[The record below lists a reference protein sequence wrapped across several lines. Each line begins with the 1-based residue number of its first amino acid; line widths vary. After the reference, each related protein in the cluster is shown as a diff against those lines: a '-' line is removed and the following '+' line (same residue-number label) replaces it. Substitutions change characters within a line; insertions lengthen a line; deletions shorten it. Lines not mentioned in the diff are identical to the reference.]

1 MTAVIL
7 ILERRQSMKLP
18 GRLAVF
24 LWLSGAARA
33 AGVGA
38 AEPDWPQ
45 FRGPDLNPVGLDQ
58 ALLDGWS
65 RTENVEWV
73 ANIPGRGWSSPIV
86 TGGKV
91 FVTAAVTEGKSKTP
105 QIGTTYGNDYSAELK
120 AKGLTAEEVEA
131 KVIERDIELKEEVML
146 HYWVYAIDL
155 KSGAVDWKHE
165 LYSGRPPGGRH
176 RKASFTSETPLTDG
190 EAVYIYVGNLGLW
203 AFDLKGKLLW
213 QEKLEAY
220 PTYGEC
226 GTGGSPALAG
236 DQIVILNDNEE
247 QPFLASHD
255 KRTGKQLW
263 RTDRSVGNH
272 VRKTSWSTPFVWKNA
287 LRTEIV
293 TVGPGIA
300 LSYDLEG
307 RELWRLSGMSS
318 IAIPTPFAYDGWLY
332 VNGGSKGTMFAVKP
346 GASGDIS
353 LKSDAG
359 ERSNA
364 FVAWSDPKGGAYLP
378 TPVAYD
384 GAVYVLNEV
393 GILTRFDAKTGRQS
407 YKSRLASDGG
417 SGAFTSSPW
426 AYNGRIFCLDEE
438 GTTYVVRAGEEF
450 EVLRINP
457 LDEVTLASPAIA
469 GDRLLLR
476 TETRLYSIRKQ

>member
-1 MTAVIL
+1 
-7 ILERRQSMKLP
+7 MKLP

-24 LWLSGAARA
+24 LWLGGAA
-33 AGVGA
+33 GA

-45 FRGPDLNPVGLDQ
+45 FRGPDLNPVGLNR
-58 ALLDGWS
+58 ALRDGWS

-73 ANIPGRGWSSPIV
+73 TNVPGRGWSSPIV

-91 FVTAAVTEGKSKTP
+91 FVTAAVTEGKSKAP
-105 QIGTTYGNDYSAELK
+105 QVGTTYSTDYHNELRK
-120 AKGLTAEEVEA
+120 QGLTEAEAEA
-131 KVIERDIELKEEVML
+131 KLYERDIELPDEVTL
-146 HYWVYAIDL
+146 HYWVYAVDL
-155 KSGAVDWKHE
+155 KSGAVDWKRE

-190 EAVYIYVGNLGLW
+190 KALYVYVGNLGLW

-213 QEKLEAY
+213 HEKLDAY
-220 PTYGEC
+220 PTYGDC

-236 DQIVILNDNEE
+236 NQIIILNDNEK

-263 RTDRSVGNH
+263 RTDRIVGNK

-293 TVGPGIA
+293 AVGPGIA
-300 LSYDLEG
+300 LSYDLDG
-307 RELWRLSGMSS
+307 KELWRLSGMSS

-332 VNGGSKGTMFAVKP
+332 VNGGSKGTMFAIKP

-353 LKSDAG
+353 LKNDAG
-359 ERSNA
+359 ERSNE
-364 FVAWSDPKGGAYLP
+364 FVAWSDPKGGTYLP

-384 GAVYVLNEV
+384 GGVYVLNEV
-393 GILTRFDAKTGRQS
+393 GILTRFDAKTGRQT
-407 YKSRLASDGG
+407 YKSRLASDGGG

-438 GTTYVVRAGEEF
+438 GTTYVVRAGETF
-450 EVLRINP
+450 EVLRVNS
-457 LDEVTLASPAIA
+457 LDEMTLASPAIA

-476 TETRLYSIRKQ
+476 TETRLYSIRKR

>member
-1 MTAVIL
+1 
-7 ILERRQSMKLP
+7 MKLP
-18 GRLAVF
+18 GGLAVF
-24 LWLSGAARA
+24 LWLGGAAGA
-33 AGVGA
+33 AG
-38 AEPDWPQ
+38 PDWPQ
-45 FRGPDLNPVGLDQ
+45 FRGPDVNPVGLNR

-73 ANIPGRGWSSPIV
+73 TNVPGRGWSSPIV

-91 FVTAAVTEGKSKTP
+91 FVTTAVTEGKSKTP
-105 QIGTTYGNDYSAELK
+105 QIGTTYSNDHHAELRK
-120 AKGLTAEEVEA
+120 QGLTEAEAEA
-131 KVIERDIELKEEVML
+131 KLIERDIELKEEVTL
-146 HYWVYAIDL
+146 QYWIYAIDL

-165 LYSGRPPGGRH
+165 LYAGRPPGGRH

-190 EAVYIYVGNLGLW
+190 KTLYVYVGNLGLW

-213 QEKLEAY
+213 QERLEAY

-226 GTGGSPALAG
+226 GTGASPAFAG
-236 DQIVILNDNEE
+236 DQILILNDNEK
-247 QPFLASHD
+247 QSFLASHD

-263 RTDRSVGNH
+263 RTDRIVGNK
-272 VRKTSWSTPFVWKNA
+272 VRQTGWSTPFVWKNA

-293 TVGPGIA
+293 AVGPGIA

-307 RELWRLSGMSS
+307 KELWRLSGMSS

-332 VNGGSKGTMFAVKP
+332 VNGGSKGTMFAIKA

-353 LKSDAG
+353 LKNDAG
-359 ERSNA
+359 ERSNE
-364 FVAWSDPKGGAYLP
+364 FVAWSDPKGGTYLP

-426 AYNGRIFCLDEE
+426 AYNGRIFCLDEQ
-438 GTTYVVRAGEEF
+438 GTTYVVRAGEKF
-450 EVLRINP
+450 EMLRVNS
-457 LDEVTLASPAIA
+457 LDELTLASPAIA

-476 TETRLYSIRKQ
+476 TETRLYSIRKR

>member
-1 MTAVIL
+1 MIAGTFGGASI
-7 ILERRQSMKLP
+7 MKWLGP
-18 GRLAVF
+18 LAVF
-24 LWLSGAARA
+24 LSVSSA
-33 AGVGA
+33 VEA
-38 AEPDWPQ
+38 AEPDWRQ
-45 FRGPDLNPVGLDQ
+45 FRGPDLNPVGLDR
-58 ALLDGWS
+58 ALLEGWS
-65 RTENVEWV
+65 RADNVEWV
-73 ANIPGRGWSSPIV
+73 TTVPGRGWSSPIV
-86 TGGKV
+86 TAGKV
-91 FVTAAVTEGKSKTP
+91 FVTSAVTEGFSKAP
-105 QIGTTYGNDYSAELK
+105 QIGTTYSNDYHAELRS
-120 AKGLTAEEVEA
+120 KGLTEEEAEA
-131 KVIERDIELKEEVML
+131 KLIERDIELRDEVTL
-146 HYWVYAIDL
+146 HYWLYCIDL
-155 KSGAVDWKHE
+155 KTGAVDWKQE
-165 LYSGRPPGGRH
+165 LYAGAPPGGRH
-176 RKASFTSETPLTDG
+176 RKASFTSETPVTDG
-190 EAVYIYVGNLGLW
+190 NAVYVYVGNLGLW

-213 QEKLEAY
+213 LEKLEAY
-220 PTYGEC
+220 PIYGEC

-236 DQIVILNDNEE
+236 DQIIILNDNEK
-247 QPFLASHD
+247 QPFIASHD
-255 KRTGKQLW
+255 RRTGKLLW
-263 RTDRSVGNH
+263 RTDRNVGNQM
-272 VRKTSWSTPFVWKNA
+272 RKTGWSTPFVWKNA

-293 TVGPGIA
+293 AVGPGIA

-307 RELWRLSGMSS
+307 KELWRLSGMSS
-318 IAIPTPFAYDGWLY
+318 IAIPAPFAYDGWLY

-393 GILTRFDAKTGRQS
+393 GILTRFDAKTGAQS

-438 GTTYVVRAGEEF
+438 GTTYVVRAGEKF
-450 EVLRINP
+450 EVLRINS
-457 LDEVTLASPAIA
+457 LDEMALASPAIA

-476 TETRLYSIRKQ
+476 TETRLYSIRKR

>member
-1 MTAVIL
+1 VIL
-7 ILERRQSMKLP
+7 VNRQSMKLS

-24 LWLSGAARA
+24 LWLSSAAH
-33 AGVGA
+33 A

-45 FRGPDLNPVGLDQ
+45 FRGPDLNPIGLNE
-58 ALLDGWS
+58 ALRDAWS

-73 ANIPGRGWSSPIV
+73 TNIPGRGWSSPIV

-91 FVTAAVTEGKSKTP
+91 FVTTAVTEGKSKPP
-105 QIGTTYGNDYSAELK
+105 QIGTTYSNDYHAELK
-120 AKGLTAEEVEA
+120 SKGLTEEEAEA
-131 KVIERDIELKEEVML
+131 KLIERDIELRDEVTL
-146 HYWVYAIDL
+146 HYWFYCIDL

-165 LYSGRPPGGRH
+165 LYAGRPPGGRH
-176 RKASFTSETPLTDG
+176 RKASFTSETPVTDG
-190 EAVYIYVGNLGLW
+190 TVVYVYVGNLGLW
-203 AFDLKGKLLW
+203 AFDLKGELLW
-213 QEKLEAY
+213 REMLEAY

-236 DQIVILNDNEE
+236 DQIIILNDNEK
-247 QPFLASHD
+247 QPFIASHD
-255 KRTGKQLW
+255 KRTGKQRW
-263 RTDRSVGNH
+263 RTDRNVGDH
-272 VRKTSWSTPFVWKNA
+272 VRQTGWSTPFVWKNA

-293 TVGPGIA
+293 AVGPGIA

-307 RELWRLSGMSS
+307 KELWRLSGMSS

-353 LKSDAG
+353 LKNDA
-359 ERSNA
+359 RSNE
-364 FVAWSDPKGGAYLP
+364 FVVWSDPRGGTYLP

-384 GAVYVLNEV
+384 GGVYVLNEV
-393 GILTRFDAKTGRQS
+393 GILTRFDAKTGLQS

-426 AYNGRIFCLDEE
+426 AYNGRVFCLDEE
-438 GTTYVVRAGEEF
+438 GTTYVVRAGEKF
-450 EVLRINP
+450 EVLRVNS
-457 LDEVTLASPAIA
+457 LDEMALASPAIA
-469 GDRLLLR
+469 DERLLLR